1 MKNSNKDIYTYLLL
15 STKINEPNIINKIIN
30 DTKKK
35 EDKETLEW
43 YREKWETIA
52 GSYFKCTDRARSPF
66 TDSKNIYSYVLN
78 GEEYIYEEDRI
89 LDYYKETGVSFQVR
103 GLLLDIIKNELL
115 TWDDTKDKYV
125 DNLSS
130 ESKEMRKENDELYS
144 PLSKKIMRCMLLLK

>member
-1 MKNSNKDIYTYLLL
+1 MKNSNKDIYVYLLL

-30 DTKKK
+30 DSKKK

-43 YREKWETIA
+43 YHERWETIA
-52 GSYFKCTDRARSPF
+52 GSYFKCTDRERSPF

-115 TWDDTKDKYV
+115 TWEDTKDKYV
-125 DNLSS
+125 DNLSD
-130 ESKEMRKENDELYS
+130 ESKGMREEDDRLYS
-144 PLSKKIMRCMLLLK
+144 PLSKLISKVTQ